1 MPISLGDL
9 QSKKRTITVETVAG
23 EVEITY
29 RLGEVTE
36 AALDAHDKPG
46 FGGIIELL
54 AQWIE
59 RWDVLDGEA
68 MLPITVETLNALPRS
83 FLLDI
88 YGAINGDT
96 RLRPTRKAGS
106 LSAS

>member
-1 MPISLGDL
+1 MPITVADL
-9 QSKKRTITVETVAG
+9 QNKRRTITVETIAG
-23 EVEITY
+23 DVEITY

-36 AALDAHDKPG
+36 AALDEHNTPG
-46 FGGIIELL
+46 FGGIIALL

-59 RWDVLDGEA
+59 RWDVLDGEE
-68 MLPITVETLNALPRS
+68 MLPITVETLKSLPRS

-96 RLRPTRKAGS
+96 RLRPTKRRGS